1 MKELSDQQRL
11 LAETLGI
18 DQSQIVTNTGKTLPE
33 WVSKATINAQ
43 ERIRRVFKMGE
54 SEHWYVPD
62 YVIEKIFE
70 EYTIVGHWR
79 KSYKKLGHCAY
90 YTKEIQLNLANPSMD
105 EEQGYKTLLHEYVHA
120 IQYKYFNKSGH
131 NAQFWFYCHLLSDQT
146 HKPQFNR

>member
-18 DQSQIVTNTGKTLPE
+18 QQSQVTSKGTTLPE

-79 KSYKKLGHCAY
+79 K
-90 YTKEIQLNLANPSMD
+90 
-105 EEQGYKTLLHEYVHA
+105 
-120 IQYKYFNKSGH
+120 
-131 NAQFWFYCHLLSDQT
+131 
-146 HKPQFNR
+146 